1 LKWIPIFGWAMI
13 AGGHFFVDRRNYTR
27 ALKSLEKAKL
37 SMAKNPRSVIIYPE
51 GTRSLDGKVKP
62 FKKGGLVMAMQMGI
76 PVVPIALCGT
86 GNVLKK
92 KGFTLNR
99 QAIELRIGN
108 PIKTQNLDTDNRN
121 QFVEDVRQ
129 EVIALK
135 VKWENAT

>member
-1 LKWIPIFGWAMI
+1 
-13 AGGHFFVDRRNYTR
+13 
-27 ALKSLEKAKL
+27 
-37 SMAKNPRSVIIYPE
+37 
-51 GTRSLDGKVKP
+51 
-62 FKKGGLVMAMQMGI
+62 
-76 PVVPIALCGT
+76 
-86 GNVLKK
+86 LKK

-135 VKWENAT
+135 AKWENAT